1 MNIIGCLII
10 CVELSRCWCEGSV
23 KSRVIGIPP
32 AFCAAL
38 DLYSTVAVQ
47 KDLSEWIDCRF
58 QALVSRSD
66 QDHIS
71 TAADG
76 VT

>member
-1 MNIIGCLII
+1 M
-10 CVELSRCWCEGSV
+10 